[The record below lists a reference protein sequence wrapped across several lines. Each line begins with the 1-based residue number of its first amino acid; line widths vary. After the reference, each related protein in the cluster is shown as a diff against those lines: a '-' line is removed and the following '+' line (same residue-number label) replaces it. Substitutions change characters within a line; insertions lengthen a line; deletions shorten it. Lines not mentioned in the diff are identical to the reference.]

1 MSLPSITVSIETLA
15 RMVEVYVGSRD
26 STKSAIFE
34 RTLLIMK
41 SILKPLLGISLI
53 WNFYLVIGVI
63 LNQSY
68 ALTRAAGGQY
78 ESFPTGIR
86 IAYLVTLTILIY
98 QALLFF
104 TKVNRPTWIYKVF
117 FLLGILS
124 FLVNAISRSINER
137 WNAIPAAVIAYGFY
151 QEWKR

>member
-1 MSLPSITVSIETLA
+1 
-15 RMVEVYVGSRD
+15 MVEVYADRRD
-26 STKSAIFE
+26 STKSAKFE

-41 SILKPLLGISLI
+41 SLLKPLLGISLI

-98 QALLFF
+98 QALLFY
-104 TKVNRPTWIYKVF
+104 TKVNRPTWIYRVF
-117 FLLGILS
+117 FLIGILS
-124 FLVNAISRSINER
+124 FLVNAISRSSNER

-151 QEWKR
+151 REWKKQKF

>member
-15 RMVEVYVGSRD
+15 RMVEVYAGCTD

-34 RTLLIMK
+34 RTLFIMK
-41 SILKPLLGISLI
+41 SLIKPLLGVSLI
-53 WNFYLVIGVI
+53 WNIYLVVGVI

-86 IAYLVTLTILIY
+86 VAYLVTLAILFY

-104 TKVNRPTWIYKVF
+104 TKVNRPEWIYKAFF
-117 FLLGILS
+117 FLGIAS
-124 FLVNAISRSINER
+124 VLVNAISRSNNER

-151 QEWKR
+151 REWKK

>member
-1 MSLPSITVSIETLA
+1 
-15 RMVEVYVGSRD
+15 MVEVYVGSRD

-41 SILKPLLGISLI
+41 SLLKPLLGISLI

-98 QALLFF
+98 QALLFY

-117 FLLGILS
+117 FLIGILS
-124 FLVNAISRSINER
+124 FLVNAISRSSNER

-151 QEWKR
+151 REWKKQKF